1 MAFHILPTGKIE
13 LIVDRSIYDD
23 WVIDK
28 VLYWWSSEYLIT
40 RNNSDDLRI
49 QTIVLTPKSISAATD
64 VNMVINKISNDFI
77 DYKNRQTIAK
87 ETANIRDLLFAK
99 AFANSDDFIEF
110 YYCPLKLFDSTK
122 N

>member
-1 MAFHILPTGKIE
+1 MMDFHILTSGGVE
-13 LIVDRSIYDD
+13 LSVDRSIYDD

-28 VLYWWSSEYLIT
+28 VLYWWSDEYIIT

-49 QTIVLTPKSISAATD
+49 QTIILTPKSTSAARD
-64 VNMVINKISNDFI
+64 ANLVIKKISNDFI

-99 AFANSDDFIEF
+99 AFANSDDFVEF
-110 YYCPLKLFDSTK
+110 TFQD
-122 N
+122 